1 MPRAQENDPPAR
13 TAQPRRRRLTDKLQQ
28 SRQSAA
34 AKAKALQEKKN
45 KTARR
50 RILRERQNESNLVAE
65 QPQDSEEVKEL
76 RAALAR
82 TRGER
87 DAAEAA
93 AAPAPTQRGPPPRSI
108 ARPSNMS
115 KITVADIRDHLDLTG
130 SENDQAWSSLRTSIR
145 RFMDAGMLDINQGWK
160 AQDTR
165 RLIKVYDAI
174 EEAHPE
180 LERFRSQWATT
191 FLVHE
196 AFAGQKTYKNC
207 KGKDGTYRTRSRN
220 QRLQA
225 SRLRR
230 VDDDGY
236 GGSGPRAPSH
246 SPTPPASLRGSDG
259 DNSQDRPDSPPVQA
273 RPSGSTRLR
282 SLTPMSDSDGNNI

>member
-1 MPRAQENDPPAR
+1 MPASRENIPPHTRA
-13 TAQPRRRRLTDKLQQ
+13 PRSRKLTQKLQESRNNKAAQ
-28 SRQSAA
+28 S
-34 AKAKALQEKKN
+34 KALRDKKS
-45 KTARR
+45 KAARR
-50 RILRERQNESNLVAE
+50 RVLRERQNESNLVVE
-65 QPQDSEEVKEL
+65 QEEDSEVVKEL

-93 AAPAPTQRGPPPRSI
+93 SARPPPPSGPPSRSI

-115 KITVADIRDHLDLTG
+115 KVTVTDIRDHLDLGG

-145 RFMDAGMLDINQGWK
+145 RFMNAGMLEMEQGWK

-174 EEAHPE
+174 EEAHPD
-180 LERFRSQWATT
+180 LERFRGQWATA

-196 AFAGQKTYKNC
+196 SFTGQKTYKNC
-207 KGKDGTYRTRSRN
+207 KGKDGTYRTRNRASR
-220 QRLQA
+220 LEA

-230 VDDDGY
+230 IDDDGF
-236 GGSGPRAPSH
+236 GGDGPRAPAY
-246 SPTPPASLRGSDG
+246 SPTSTPSPGPDDAPA
-259 DNSQDRPDSPPVQA
+259 SPPVQT
-273 RPSGSTRLR
+273 RPSGSTRLP
-282 SLTPMSDSDGNNI
+282 SLTPMSDEDEESGK